1 MSRPVRGAVLAL
13 LVAGCT
19 SITSDSNGVVAIE
32 TVSPS
37 APGME
42 DRDTLNLVTLTL
54 HARALDIN
62 GDSIAAPL
70 VWTSADTLAVI
81 VDSVIP
87 YVAGHGIFGSP
98 RLQARVGTLGSAVI
112 TYTLGPRS
120 DTLTLAGSDSIVV
133 ASGFDVS
140 DSLQVVLQS
149 YNPPGPLA
157 NRRLIFTIVSPVF
170 ATPADRTVEITGHG
184 LADTALTN
192 ISGQPTV
199 AVTLS
204 RIIGKTAPDSAVV
217 TVSAVRPSGRSVPG
231 LARPCVV
238 YFQP

>member
-1 MSRPVRGAVLAL
+1 MSRPVRSAVLAL
-13 LVAGCT
+13 LVAGC
-19 SITSDSNGVVAIE
+19 SSLSSDSHGVVAIE
-32 TVSPS
+32 TVSPT
-37 APGME
+37 APAME

-62 GDSIAAPL
+62 GDSVAAPL
-70 VWTSADTLAVI
+70 VWTSADTLAQI

-87 YVAGHGIFGSP
+87 YIAGHGTSGSP
-98 RLQARVGTLGSAVI
+98 RLQARVGTLGSTVI

-133 ASGFDVS
+133 VSGVDVS
-140 DSLQVVLQS
+140 DPLEVALQS

-170 ATPADRTVEITGHG
+170 GSPADRTIEFSGHG
-184 LADTALTN
+184 LADTTLTDAT
-192 ISGQPTV
+192 GQPSAVV
-199 AVTLS
+199 ALS
-204 RIIGKTAPDSAVV
+204 RITGKTAPDSAVV
-217 TVSAVRPSGRSVPG
+217 MVSAVRPSGRAVPG
-231 LARPCVV
+231 LSRPFVI